1 MPACAQ
7 REKEREQERK
17 DEQDLDDPTL
27 GTPGGDDEHEATT
40 PFLSKAI
47 PPAAKV
53 CYTTS

>member
-17 DEQDLDDPTL
+17 DEQDLDDPAF